1 MLEVDLP
8 DRNSVQIELRCNM
21 RIELNRKVPQ
31 TNPLSLGV
39 LDMDEVLQ
47 ILIGCQSVLNLK
59 LIKNK

>member
-1 MLEVDLP
+1 
-8 DRNSVQIELRCNM
+8 M

-31 TNPLSLGV
+31 MNPLSLGV
-39 LDMDEVLQ
+39 LDMDGVLQ